1 MKIYLNTIK
10 NIIYPKPIRCVV
22 CNNYILHGNEGFLCD
37 NCMDKLLSS
46 KNKSYYSYIVEND
59 SLSIRQESN
68 LNNAHIICLYPYES
82 IMQKLIKDLKFKYN
96 IDLAYFIAD
105 NISIDISSLSIDAIV
120 PLTSSRFSLNERGF
134 NQIEAIA
141 DQLSKILNI
150 PILNCLERTKHIRH
164 QLGLSKEER
173 FQNVKDTFTCSN
185 AFSNKK
191 LMLLDDVLTS
201 GATTFFARKALIDS
215 DAEVIVCTIC
225 KA

>member
-10 NIIYPKPIRCVV
+10 NLIYPKPIHCVV
-22 CNNYILHGNEGFLCD
+22 CNNYVLHSNEGFLCD
-37 NCMDKLLSS
+37 DCMDKLLSS
-46 KNKSYYSYIVEND
+46 KNKSYYSYIVENE
-59 SLSIRQESN
+59 SLSIRQEIN

-105 NISIDISSLSIDAIV
+105 NISFDISSLNIDAIV
-120 PLTSSRFSLNERGF
+120 PLTSSKFSLNERGF

-141 DQLSKILNI
+141 DQLNKILKI
-150 PILNCLERTKHIRH
+150 PILNCLKRTKSIRH
-164 QLGLSKEER
+164 QLGLSKVER
-173 FQNVKDTFTCSN
+173 FQNVKDSFTCSY
-185 AFSNKK
+185 ALCNKK

-215 DAEVIVCTIC
+215 GAEVIVCTVC